1 MVGPRHARMADT
13 LMKNVQFALFSL
25 WRDSWKL
32 LWFYLVPERLLL
44 ASFISSEWGKKVTKT
59 KQTDKNYMLKKIKK
73 KSRVQD
79 QHFFFSP
86 REYLW
91 TEQKCFWGRW
101 PVCCSFFFLSACFP
115 CLKLGTRMRLQQR
128 RSSKNLYEGLQR
140 IFLSFEFWVKIKS
153 GFVFWCFVFG
163 FVLVQPNNNHLP
175 DSDSV
180 VPGPSW
186 NWLFGVVMLGPLC
199 L

>member
-1 MVGPRHARMADT
+1 
-13 LMKNVQFALFSL
+13 
-25 WRDSWKL
+25 
-32 LWFYLVPERLLL
+32 
-44 ASFISSEWGKKVTKT
+44 
-59 KQTDKNYMLKKIKK
+59 MLKKIKK
-73 KSRVQD
+73 NQGSKIST
-79 QHFFFSP
+79 FSFP
-86 REYLW
+86 PENICGLNKNVS
-91 TEQKCFWGRW
+91 EGADLC
-101 PVCCSFFFLSACFP
+101 VALFFLSACFP